1 HFYETKAKVYHV
13 MLSAIYD
20 NVKTVIVYK
29 DTKKEIPYIDKKS
42 ALLIMNELSA
52 LYTDYLSD
60 PFDVDIDSAIN
71 AWTPEYDK
79 FENHYYAK
87 INKKSDDDFMT
98 KENKYEDYSDLAGYH
113 FNSDI
118 SRIYKF
124 VSPLCSVSVA
134 NEKAGKKK

>member
-1 HFYETKAKVYHV
+1 MSFCEEISVNC
-13 MLSAIYD
+13 D
-20 NVKTVIVYK
+20 NCY
-29 DTKKEIPYIDKKS
+29 
-42 ALLIMNELSA
+42 ELSSDQCSVISII
-52 LYTDYLSD
+52 TDLIEGDTYYLHLL
-60 PFDVDIDSAIN
+60 
-71 AWTPEYDK
+71 DK